1 MVTITENKTFAA
13 SVSKIRPPDCSKL
26 DKNAKNGDDVTIF
39 DMTSLSIFFLRCFLF
54 LVKFTYWF
62 KFHVNIITGSRIMTI
77 FFYKGLTRHP
87 EIGITPVW
95 VLPNIWRLGRVMN
108 TKFETNVS
116 NAMLLNTANFQGFQ
130 FLPFLP
136 TGGGGGKIPPDPSR
150 LGLRKKLFLKQVKSR
165 VSRSKYPR
173 IMIYFAD
180 FNINI
185 NAYLS
190 WFCYCMQ
197 HSNCYWNID
206 HSITSLNTG
215 AI

>member
-1 MVTITENKTFAA
+1 MVTMTENKTFAA

-39 DMTSLSIFFLRCFLF
+39 DMTSLSFFFCVVLFFLSSL
-54 LVKFTYWF
+54 L
-62 KFHVNIITGSRIMTI
+62 TGSSFMSISSLALELWQFSSISDWPDIRKSELPPSEFCPISGDWGELWILNLKRMSLIQCYSILRIS
-77 FFYKGLTRHP
+77 
-87 EIGITPVW
+87 
-95 VLPNIWRLGRVMN
+95 RVSS
-108 TKFETNVS
+108 FCRFCQ
-116 NAMLLNTANFQGFQ
+116 L
-130 FLPFLP
+130 
-136 TGGGGGKIPPDPSR
+136 GGGGKIPPDPSR